1 MDSRRR
7 GMPVRPASSEE
18 VQCWSQA
25 AELLKNLSGIYA
37 NSKTVDTMGRVNR
50 LISTWPTDDT
60 IPAEGLGYLQQSV
73 QGKLTSGLTEI
84 MNSADQEVK
93 AIDDAM
99 ERVGVLIGL
108 RKASESTEKRNK
120 RPRASSPSGTPIPV
134 PSSIANSRSVSITLP
149 PRTNS
154 VGPTIHSRES
164 RAKKD
169 KQLQPGRKVV
179 FHQSKPA
186 DGAES
191 AWILAVVV
199 KYVPDKHGGKYEV
212 QDAEPQDDGKPG
224 PIYKT
229 TPKAILP
236 LPDPDAPLGSPA
248 HLNVYPEF
256 PVGSTVMALYPD
268 TSCFYRAEVIATPDR
283 AITSSKVPAYKVKFE
298 DDEGMEHSVSAFWVV
313 EFP

>member
-1 MDSRRR
+1 
-7 GMPVRPASSEE
+7 VE
-18 VQCWSQA
+18 CWSHA
-25 AELLKNLSGIYA
+25 AESLKILSGIYA
-37 NSKTVDTMGRVNR
+37 NSKTVDTMARVNR

-60 IPAEGLGYLQQSV
+60 VPAEGLGSLHDV

-84 MNSADQEVK
+84 MNSANQEVK
-93 AIDDAM
+93 AIDDAI
-99 ERVGVLIGL
+99 ERVGVLIAL
-108 RKASESTEKRNK
+108 RKAPESLPPTEKRNK
-120 RPRASSPSGTPIPV
+120 RPRAPSPSGTPVPV

-149 PRTNS
+149 PRTSS
-154 VGPTIHSRES
+154 VGPIIHSRES

-169 KQLQPGRKVV
+169 TLIKQLQPGRKVV
-179 FHQSKPA
+179 FHQPKPA
-186 DGAES
+186 DGADS

-199 KYVPDKHGGKYEV
+199 KYVGPDKHGGKYEV

-229 TPKAILP
+229 TFKAILP
-236 LPDPDAPLGSPA
+236 LPDPDAPTGSPA
-248 HLNVYPEF
+248 HLGLYPEF

-283 AITSSKVPAYKVKFE
+283 ATTSSKYVPAYKVKFE

>member
-1 MDSRRR
+1 
-7 GMPVRPASSEE
+7 MPARPASSEE

-37 NSKTVDTMGRVNR
+37 NSKTVDTMHRVNR

-60 IPAEGLGYLQQSV
+60 VPAEGLGNLQSV

-84 MNSADQEVK
+84 MNSANQEVK
-93 AIDDAM
+93 AIEDAM
-99 ERVGVLIGL
+99 EQVGVLIAL
-108 RKASESTEKRNK
+108 RKASESSPPTEKRNK
-120 RPRASSPSGTPIPV
+120 RPRAPSPSGTPIPV

-154 VGPTIHSRES
+154 VGPTFHSRES

-169 KQLQPGRKVV
+169 TSFKQLQPGRKVV
-179 FHQSKPA
+179 YHHQPKPS
-186 DGAES
+186 DGADS

-199 KYVPDKHGGKYEV
+199 KYLGPGKYEV

-229 TPKAILP
+229 TLKSILP
-236 LPDPDAPLGSPA
+236 LPDPDAQAGSLA
-248 HLNVYPEF
+248 HLDGYPVF
-256 PVGSTVMALYPD
+256 SVGSNVMALYPD
-268 TSCFYRAEVIATPDR
+268 TSCFYRAEVIAKPDPGN
-283 AITSSKVPAYKVKFE
+283 TSSKYAPAYKVKFE